1 MSPRDSVE
9 MVKEQLRMQA
19 KELKRRDAE
28 KSKHDAK
35 IKHVLKLSQEK
46 IEVLKTTVQ
55 EQEEQIQN
63 APVVKPNLA
72 FDKKSAA
79 IEETPE
85 DASAREKDDELIKA
99 LKSQL
104 EIAHQDKEKL
114 AKDLKKAVKAKD
126 APAAKPIVETKE
138 VIKEVKDPKLVKALK
153 KLKLK
158 NQALEERVEKNE
170 SSINTQDKEK
180 ELLALEVQRL
190 RKQPD
195 SIKEIKKKVKQQ
207 ETKHQENIK
216 RFEKIVKEKTELI
229 NSYEKVM
236 YENKGDDE
244 GGESRLPSEIIKELK
259 GDLEKIE
266 AAKDRL
272 EQDLLQEKKEFENK
286 LSAEVAKI
294 EEEWQEK
301 LNKSNSGS
309 SHSDKMADQAMEDE
323 GAPLWMTT
331 FADMVTLLLTFFIL
345 YYSIASMNMQKFK
358 EAIIGEEQA
367 SIGLLELLDSAEI
380 KESIQNLTGMKSND
394 ILSDITEVAEE
405 SELQVDASES
415 KVVVRVPGASL
426 FKPGEADLQLSARPT
441 LDEVIRVVNKY
452 PDYKIHI
459 QGHTD
464 DESISTVKFPT
475 NWELSAAR
483 ATAVLRY
490 FYDKGA
496 DPKRMTATGYADTF
510 PLPGVSNDTPQGR
523 ALNRR
528 VEFVLEKEN

>member
-1 MSPRDSVE
+1 
-9 MVKEQLRMQA
+9 MQA

-28 KSKHDAK
+28 KAKHDAK

-55 EQEEQIQN
+55 EKEEEILNKQFSNVQ
-63 APVVKPNLA
+63 LA
-72 FDKKSAA
+72 FDANKESK
-79 IEETPE
+79 EETQE
-85 DASAREKDDELIKA
+85 EAAEKEKSQELIKE
-99 LKSQL
+99 LQTQL
-104 EIAHQDKEKL
+104 DQSTRDREKL
-114 AKDLKKAVKAKD
+114 AKDLKKASKAKD
-126 APAAKPIVETKE
+126 TPAPEAVVETREVVKE
-138 VIKEVKDPKLVKALK
+138 IKDPKLVKALK

-158 NQALEERVEKNE
+158 NQALEDRLEKHN
-170 SSINTQDKEK
+170 SDQSRNDKEK
-180 ELLALEVQRL
+180 DLLAQEVQRL

-195 SIKEIKKKVKQQ
+195 SVGEIKKKIKQQ
-207 ETKHQENIK
+207 EKKHAESIK
-216 RFEKIVKEKTELI
+216 SYEKMLREKSDLI
-229 NSYEKVM
+229 DSYEKVM
-236 YENKGDDE
+236 YEDQ
-244 GGESRLPSEIIKELK
+244 GESGKTKLPSEIIKKLK
-259 GDLEKIE
+259 ADIEKIDKE
-266 AAKDRL
+266 KDRL
-272 EQDLLQEKKEFENK
+272 EQDLLREKKEFDNK
-286 LSAEVAKI
+286 LSTELQKI

-301 LNKSNSGS
+301 LKKIHTSNKSSAS
-309 SHSDKMADQAMEDE
+309 EIQAMEDE
-323 GAPLWMTT
+323 AAPLWMVTY
-331 FADMVTLLLTFFIL
+331 ADMVTLLLTFFIL

-380 KESIQNLTGMKSND
+380 KESIQNLTGLKSND
-394 ILSDITEVAEE
+394 ILKDITEVAEE
-405 SELQVDASES
+405 TELDVETSDA

-426 FKPGEADLQLSARPT
+426 FKPGQADLQLSARPV

-464 DESISTVKFPT
+464 DEPISTDKFPT

-496 DPKRMTATGYADTF
+496 EPERMTATGYADTF
-510 PLPGVSNDTPQGR
+510 PLATNDTVPGR
-523 ALNRR
+523 AKNRR